1 MTSGEDAN
9 TKFQERVTIKNHFS
23 SPVSTD
29 NTWGYLIMMKL
40 LQTAISFSVSR
51 VILQFLRNKLRL
63 KELLF
68 LFRFAMG

>member
-9 TKFQERVTIKNHFS
+9 TKFQERVAIKNHFS

-29 NTWGYLIMMKL
+29 NTWGCLIMMKL